1 MSSHKWKMPGIVR
14 NRGLA
19 ALMVAGAILGASGCQ
34 VRPLYSDGAVNVGGA
49 PTSTQAALS
58 QIAIKPVKTRYG
70 QEVRNHLIFLFG
82 GGNGQPTAGR
92 YSMNLIVTAKH
103 EDVVSSLIDSSDLA
117 PTAGAATLV
126 ASYNVTDV
134 ESGGVVASGTREV
147 TASYD
152 VPRQS
157 FAALRSA
164 RDAENRAAREL
175 AQAIQLAVAQQM
187 AGN

>member
-1 MSSHKWKMPGIVR
+1 
-14 NRGLA
+14 
-19 ALMVAGAILGASGCQ
+19 
-34 VRPLYSDGAVNVGGA
+34 
-49 PTSTQAALS
+49 
-58 QIAIKPVKTRYG
+58 
-70 QEVRNHLIFLFG
+70 
-82 GGNGQPTAGR
+82 
-92 YSMNLIVTAKH
+92 
-103 EDVVSSLIDSSDLA
+103 LIDSSDLA

>member
-82 GGNGQPTAGR
+82 G
-92 YSMNLIVTAKH
+92 
-103 EDVVSSLIDSSDLA
+103 
-117 PTAGAATLV
+117 
-126 ASYNVTDV
+126 
-134 ESGGVVASGTREV
+134 
-147 TASYD
+147 
-152 VPRQS
+152 RQ
-157 FAALRSA
+157 A
-164 RDAENRAAREL
+164 
-175 AQAIQLAVAQQM
+175 
-187 AGN
+187 